1 MLKLGMQRYFIELSY
16 DGGAYHGWQRQPN
29 AYSVQQELE
38 QALERMLGCEVPIV
52 GQGRTDTGVHA
63 KKSFAHFDFDGS
75 LPDKL
80 EQRLNGYL
88 PQSLGI
94 HRIVPVLPEA
104 HARFSALSRSYE
116 YHLHARKS
124 PLLYGRS
131 MLAYPWPDVALMNEA
146 AAILLSYQDFA
157 CFARSGGGQQ
167 TTLCSITKANWAATE
182 HEAVFTITANRFLR
196 NMVRAIVGTLLE
208 IGRGKRSLESL
219 HKLLKS
225 GKRTEAGQSVPG
237 HGLYLTDVHYPSRIY
252 ADN

>member
-1 MLKLGMQRYFIELSY
+1 MQRYFIELSY

-29 AYSVQQELE
+29 AHSVQQELE
-38 QALERMLGCEVPIV
+38 EALARMLGKEVPTV

-63 KKSFAHFDFDGS
+63 KKSFAHFDFEGP

-94 HRIVPVLPEA
+94 HSIQPVPAEA

-131 MLAYPWPDVALMNEA
+131 MLAYPWPDVQLMNEA
-146 AAILLSYQDFA
+146 AAQLLSYHDFA
-157 CFARSGGGQQ
+157 CFARTGGGQQ
-167 TTLCSITKANWAATE
+167 TTLCNISEAYWTE
-182 HEAVFTITANRFLR
+182 NGHQAIFTITANRFLR

-208 IGRGKRSLESL
+208 IGRGKRSLQSL
-219 HKLLKS
+219 HELLQS

-237 HGLYLTDVHYPSRIY
+237 HGLYLTNVQYPAQLY
-252 ADN
+252 ANH